1 MAGWCGEG
9 RRGEGSGGGGGG
21 GSSGETSFVTEAD
34 GYALWLGATK
44 TGYKGVQPHGTKFRV
59 LPSGSLKGSYLKG
72 TFPTAVEA
80 AVAYAK
86 APGELFLFLV
96 AIRHPGAAPGRP
108 RAQKNT
114 PPPRTPPENNIL
126 APQASRVYES
136 TQNKFL
142 ECPVA
147 PAAGRRTRAENEPP
161 PSIALEERGA
171 AAHSR

>member
-1 MAGWCGEG
+1 MGAQAVL
-9 RRGEGSGGGGGG
+9 SYVLAF
-21 GSSGETSFVTEAD
+21 SVLATEQRAQW
-34 GYALWLGATK
+34 AI
-44 TGYKGVQPHGTKFRV
+44 PIN
-59 LPSGSLKGSYLKG
+59 
-72 TFPTAVEA
+72 
-80 AVAYAK
+80 
-86 APGELFLFLV
+86 PGELFLFLV
-96 AIRHPGAAPGRP
+96 AIRHPGASRGRP

-142 ECPVA
+142 ECPAA

-161 PSIALEERGA
+161 PPIALEERGA